1 MSDKKV
7 ATVKAEVQRLLDAVF
22 ICEVRYPSWLANVVV
37 VNKKNDKWRMCTD
50 FTYLNKRCPKD
61 DFPLARIDKVVDSAA
76 GYKVMALLD
85 CFLGYHQMWLHKED
99 EEKTSL
105 ITPCVTYCYLRMPEG
120 HKNVGPTFYR
130 MTKAILKEQLERN
143 VFTYIDDIVVASRKK
158 ETQLQDLAETF
169 TYMRKAQ
176 LKLHL
181 EKCVFRVSRG
191 KGN

>member
-99 EEKTSL
+99 EEKIKFDHT
-105 ITPCVTYCYLRMPEG
+105 LR
-120 HKNVGPTFYR
+120 H
-130 MTKAILKEQLERN
+130 ILLSQDARRSQKCWP
-143 VFTYIDDIVVASRKK
+143 DI
-158 ETQLQDLAETF
+158 L
-169 TYMRKAQ
+169 
-176 LKLHL
+176 
-181 EKCVFRVSRG
+181 
-191 KGN
+191 